1 MIDYAPFWRTL
12 KQRGLTS
19 YKLIHT
25 YGFSSHT
32 IHRLRHN
39 GGISTSLINE
49 LCALLH
55 CQVQDILQF
64 VPDEWDK
71 KSDGTP

>member
-1 MIDYAPFWRTL
+1 MIVYDPFWRTL
-12 KQRGLTS
+12 KNKGLTT

-25 YGFSSHT
+25 YGYSSHT

-49 LCALLH
+49 LCVLL
-55 CQVQDILQF
+55 CCRVEDILQF
-64 VPDEWDK
+64 VPDETK
-71 KSDGTP
+71 KEE

>member
-1 MIDYAPFWRTL
+1 MIVYDPFWQTM
-12 KQRGLTS
+12 KDRGLTS

-39 GGISTSLINE
+39 SGISTSLINE
-49 LCALLH
+49 LCTILD
-55 CQVQDILQF
+55 CPVGDILRF
-64 VPDEWDK
+64 VPDEEH
-71 KSDGTP
+71 T